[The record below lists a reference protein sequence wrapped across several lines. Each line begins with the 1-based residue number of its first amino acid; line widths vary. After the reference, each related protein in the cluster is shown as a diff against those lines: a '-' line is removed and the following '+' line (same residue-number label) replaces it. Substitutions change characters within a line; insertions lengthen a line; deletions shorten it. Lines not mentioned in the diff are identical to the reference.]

1 MVGGLQLLQAC
12 CFTLDDGMR
21 SRFHVKHV
29 MRYLQDLED
38 MVLNKSESDW
48 PLATKIAW
56 RLRMA
61 VDQDVGEANSPSFYF
76 RERLAQIQHAV
87 NMQGEDRLLW
97 SRPTSNREEYLQ
109 RALRDLHRVIEN
121 DGSEEALT
129 MIRGRLDT

>member
-1 MVGGLQLLQAC
+1 M
-12 CFTLDDGMR
+12 
-21 SRFHVKHV
+21 KHV